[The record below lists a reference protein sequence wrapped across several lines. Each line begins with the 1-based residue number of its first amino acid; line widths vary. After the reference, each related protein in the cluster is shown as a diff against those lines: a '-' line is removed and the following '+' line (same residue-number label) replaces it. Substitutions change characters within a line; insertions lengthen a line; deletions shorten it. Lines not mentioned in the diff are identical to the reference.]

1 MDKSILKKIYLAVL
15 ACVVAFFISFYF
27 LTGDSLKYR
36 DSRFNIFVGDGN
48 IATKEIVLGDEVRQN
63 FAVNIDRIE
72 YVAFQVTTFYR
83 ENSGNLYAY
92 LYDGSHLLMEDYYD
106 VGYLQ
111 EGQYVR
117 LETDGYLEGL
127 NGKQLTL
134 VLKSDCQEG
143 RGIALLTNSNS
154 TQGINLKVNKYY
166 MNGSLSFAVQGQ
178 EFIFTGQWYWL
189 MAALFTLAVMIVL
202 GISYYRFVNHKHGYI
217 ASAIFAIQKYSFLIS
232 QLVARDFKTKYK
244 RSILGVFWSFLNP
257 LLTMVVQFIVFSTI
271 FRNDVKYYPA
281 YLLSGIVI
289 WSFFNEVTNMCL
301 HSITGNASLI
311 TKVYMPKY
319 IYPVSR
325 TLSSGINL
333 LISLVPLLLVS
344 LITGVH
350 FLRSILLIPFFLI
363 CLIVF
368 SLGVGMFLSAL
379 MVFFRDI
386 AFLWSVIVMAWMYA
400 TPIFYSPEI
409 IPERFS
415 FILKLNPL
423 YHFIKNIRMC
433 LIEGVSPG
441 PRSYIFCF
449 LFAMI
454 SLLVGSLV
462 FKKTQDKFT
471 LYL

>member
-1 MDKSILKKIYLAVL
+1 MEKDTLKKIYLAAL
-15 ACVVAFFISFYF
+15 ACVVVFFISFYF

-36 DSRFNIFVGDGN
+36 DSRFNIYVGDGD
-48 IATKEIVLGDEVRQN
+48 IATKELNEGDVIRQN
-63 FAVNIDRIE
+63 FSCNIDRLDSIS
-72 YVAFQVTTFYR
+72 FQVTTFYR
-83 ENSGNLYAY
+83 ENDGELYAY
-92 LYDGSHLLMEDYYD
+92 LYDGDKLIMQDFYEVS
-106 VGYLQ
+106 YLT
-111 EGQYVR
+111 EGQYVK
-117 LETDGYLEGL
+117 LTSDHYIEGL
-127 NGKQLTL
+127 NGKTLTL
-134 VLKSDCQEG
+134 LIKSNSVEQKG
-143 RGIALLTNSNS
+143 VALLTNSHS
-154 TQGINLKVNKYY
+154 SLGTNLKVNDHY
-166 MNGSLSFAVQGQ
+166 MNGSLCFIAQGQ

-189 MAALFTLAVMIVL
+189 MVTLFTLLVMIVL

-350 FLRSILLIPFFLI
+350 FLRSVLLIPFFLI

-368 SLGVGMFLSAL
+368 SLGVGMLLSAL

-454 SLLVGSLV
+454 SLLFGSLV